1 MAPAGTDEV
10 SRLATSIADAVAG
23 TPQGPVAGNPQA
35 VARVVE
41 AVIREN
47 FRTEE
52 QVLREADRTLEQL
65 GASATGMD
73 RGKLLAGIRERIA
86 KKRGFVL

>member
-1 MAPAGTDEV
+1 MAPAGSDEIG
-10 SRLATSIADAVAG
+10 RLAASIADALSG
-23 TPQGPVAGNPQA
+23 SPQGPVEGNPQA

-41 AVIREN
+41 VAIRTN
-47 FRTEE
+47 FRVEE
-52 QVLREADRTLEQL
+52 QILQEADRTLAEL